1 MSPTE
6 SADPAAAILL
16 AYAFV
21 LALVHFFAGRL
32 GIGGR
37 IPRSRWLS
45 SAGGVSVAYVFVHL
59 LPEIHEAAATI
70 DRHGLST
77 PLAEQY
83 GYLVALFGFVTFYG
97 LEQLARRGNSG
108 TDRDGDADATGV
120 FWLHLGAFAVYN
132 AVIGSLL
139 WDPELGNVGLFVVAM
154 ALHFV
159 VTDDGL
165 REHHGRVYHRRGRW
179 ILSAAVLAGF
189 GAGYALEGTE
199 LLVAVFLPFLAGGVI
214 LNVIKEEL
222 PSDRE
227 SRFWAFALGGA
238 GYAALLLFV

>member
-1 MSPTE
+1 MSPSE
-6 SADPAAAILL
+6 SAGPATAVLFTYAI
-16 AYAFV
+16 V
-21 LALVHFFAGRL
+21 LALVHLFAGRL
-32 GIGGR
+32 GISGR
-37 IPRSRWLS
+37 LPRSRWLS
-45 SAGGVSVAYVFVHL
+45 IAGGVSVAYVFVHL

-70 DRHGLST
+70 DRHGLSV
-77 PLAEQY
+77 PLVEQY
-83 GYLVALFGFVTFYG
+83 GYLLALVGFITFYG
-97 LEQLARRGNSG
+97 LEHLARRSTTG
-108 TDRDGDADATGV
+108 TDRDGDTVAAGV

-132 AVIGSLL
+132 AIIGSLL
-139 WDPELGNVGLFVVAM
+139 WDRELGNLALFVVAM

-179 ILSAAVLAGF
+179 LLSAAVLVGF

-227 SRFWAFALGGA
+227 SRFWAFALGGS
-238 GYAALLLFV
+238 GYAALLLAV

>member
-1 MSPTE
+1 MSPSE
-6 SADPAAAILL
+6 SAAPAAGVLF
-16 AYAFV
+16 AYAIV

-32 GIGGR
+32 GIGDR

-45 SAGGVSVAYVFVHL
+45 IAGGVSVAYVFVHL
-59 LPEIHEAAATI
+59 LPEIHDAAATI
-70 DRHGLST
+70 DRHGLPV
-77 PLAEQY
+77 PLGEQY
-83 GYLVALFGFVTFYG
+83 GYLVALVGFVTFYG
-97 LEQLARRGNSG
+97 LEQLARRANADNSS
-108 TDRDGDADATGV
+108 GDAVAAGV

-132 AVIGSLL
+132 AIVGSLL
-139 WDPELGNVGLFVVAM
+139 WDPELDSVALFVVAM

-165 REHHGRVYHRRGRW
+165 REHYGRLYHRRGRW
-179 ILSAAVLAGF
+179 LLSVAVLVGF

-199 LLVAVFLPFLAGGVI
+199 LLIAVFLPFLAGGVV

-227 SRFWAFALGGA
+227 SRFWAFALGGG
-238 GYAALLLFV
+238 GYAALLFFV

>member
-1 MSPTE
+1 MSPSE
-6 SADPAAAILL
+6 PAAPTAAILL
-16 AYAFV
+16 ASAIA
-21 LALVHFFAGRL
+21 LALVHLFAGRL

-45 SAGGVSVAYVFVHL
+45 IAGGVSVAYVFVHL

-70 DRHGLST
+70 DRHGLSM

-83 GYLVALFGFVTFYG
+83 GYLIALAGFVSFYG
-97 LEQLARRGNSG
+97 LEHLARRAATG
-108 TDRDGDADATGV
+108 TERDGDAVAAGV

-132 AVIGSLL
+132 AIIGSLL
-139 WDPELGNVGLFVVAM
+139 WDRELGSVALFVVAM

-238 GYAALLLFV
+238 GYSLLLLFV